1 MKNIDLVMLSKL
13 GLGDGGRET
22 WLNNFLNYIDEDKS
36 KVRFNLIT
44 LGLDSNHILLDNNK
58 NLINKHYTY
67 THNYKKVPISIGYI
81 GFVLKKFF
89 FKKKQATDVLA
100 VGSLNEAL
108 ATLAGYS
115 FRGVSGN
122 KILWLRTIYTKE
134 KGYALNP
141 FTQKLILKLEI
152 LLINNFF
159 DIIIANGEDTADF
172 YRKKGVKC
180 TVIKNSI
187 NLEKWSNLEEPSFE
201 ESIRIAFV
209 GRLSEVKGIKA
220 FLEAADILN
229 KNENMNGIEFHII
242 GDGPYREEV
251 ETYANKGIVK
261 SYGAVP
267 NSELPELLAKMHCCV
282 ALTYLT
288 DFLGGGGVSNA
299 LIEQMAAGKIMVCW
313 DNNIFRNVVDDTSA
327 YFVEQDN
334 KRELANTFINVKNN
348 IDVAIKKS
356 DKVKN
361 LSKEYSIK
369 NHVEKFFSL
378 VGNE

>member
-1 MKNIDLVMLSKL
+1 MKKIDLIMLSKL

-22 WLNNFLNYIDEDKS
+22 WLNNFLNHIDEEKN
-36 KVRFNLIT
+36 KVSFNLIT
-44 LGLDSNHILLDNNK
+44 LNLDSNNLLLDNNSS
-58 NLINKHYTY
+58 LVDEHHTY
-67 THNYKKVPISIGYI
+67 THNYKKIPISIGYI
-81 GFVLKKFF
+81 GFVFRKFF
-89 FKKKQATDVLA
+89 FRKKQATDVLA

-108 ATLAGYS
+108 ATLAGY
-115 FRGVSGN
+115 FLRGVSGN

-134 KGYALNP
+134 KGYALNL

-152 LLINNFF
+152 FLINNFF
-159 DIIIANGEDTADF
+159 DIVIANGEDTADF
-172 YRKKGVKC
+172 YRERGVKC

-187 NLEKWSNLEEPSFE
+187 NLEKWNNLEEPSFE
-201 ESIRIAFV
+201 EKLKIAFV

-220 FLEAADILN
+220 FLEAVDILHQ
-229 KNENMNGIEFHII
+229 NESMNGVEFHII

-251 ETYANKGIVK
+251 EAYAQKGIVK

-267 NSELPELLAKMHCCV
+267 NSKLPEILAEMHCCV

-299 LIEQMAAGKIMVCW
+299 LIEQMAAGKVIVCW
-313 DNNIFRNVVDDTSA
+313 DNNIFRNVLDDTSA

-334 KRELANTFINVKNN
+334 KLKLANTFLNMKND
-348 IDVAIKKS
+348 IDVAIKRS
-356 DKVKN
+356 EKVKS

-369 NHVEKFFSL
+369 KHVEKFFSL
-378 VGNE
+378 VESE

>member
-22 WLNNFLNYIDEDKS
+22 WLNNFLNYIDEDNG

-44 LGLDSNHILLDNNK
+44 LDLDSNNILLENNK
-58 NLINKHYTY
+58 NLIDQHYTY
-67 THNYKKVPISIGYI
+67 THNCKKVPISIGYI
-81 GFVLKKFF
+81 GFVLKNFF

-115 FRGVSGN
+115 LRGVSGN

-152 LLINNFF
+152 FLINNFF
-159 DIIIANGEDTADF
+159 DIIIANGNDTADF
-172 YRKKGVKC
+172 YREKGVKC
-180 TVIKNSI
+180 SVIKNSI
-187 NLEKWSNLEEPSFE
+187 DLERWSNLEEPSFE
-201 ESIRIAFV
+201 GNFKIAFV

-220 FLEAADILN
+220 FLEAADILYKN
-229 KNENMNGIEFHII
+229 KNMSDIEFHII

-251 ETYANKGIVK
+251 ETYAKRGIVK

-334 KRELANTFINVKNN
+334 KTELASTFLKVKNN

-356 DKVKN
+356 NKVKK

-378 VGNE
+378 VESG